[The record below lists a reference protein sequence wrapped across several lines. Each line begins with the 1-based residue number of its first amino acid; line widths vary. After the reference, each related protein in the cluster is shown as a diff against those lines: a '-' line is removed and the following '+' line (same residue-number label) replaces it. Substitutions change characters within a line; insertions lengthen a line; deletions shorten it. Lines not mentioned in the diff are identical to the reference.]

1 MKIEIKQTVW
11 VVVQR
16 WNLVNY
22 DGDVKVFDTKN
33 KAIDY
38 VKGEKEKVKH
48 DIENAEVIDQ
58 GDIITIENDHDWW
71 EATVEEKEVY

>member
-22 DGDVKVFDTKN
+22 DGDVKVFDTKD
-33 KAIDY
+33 KAIEY
-38 VKGEKEKVKH
+38 LKGEKEKVKH

-58 GDIITIENDHDWW
+58 GDIITVENDRDWW

>member
-22 DGDVKVFDTKN
+22 DGDVKVFDTKD

-38 VKGEKEKVKH
+38 MKGEKEKVKH

-58 GDIITIENDHDWW
+58 GDIITVENDYNWW